1 LHYCCFQRSNA
12 AVCRH
17 SYVSYRIHAGDAARG
32 SRGAD
37 IEATAATSDS
47 DINAD
52 ADDDADDATSAD
64 ARPMRAPGGRLPALH
79 DRERAA
85 AASHYAAHRAALA
98 RFAFAAD
105 AGAAFLERCAGAL
118 AWQDP
123 ALSAVAASSL
133 LICALAATLLLA
145 ALQSL
150 RLFSGSGVVGF
161 AVLYSLVPM
170 FAPLSRAALDAVDL
184 RLAEVSPV
192 RLRSLCAGT
201 GLRPTALPDSPPPG
215 ATPATRRA
223 IAAQWREAATQREAR
238 GARGATHGGAAP
250 QKPGPVQHALRTAV
264 PRLLARAP
272 DEPRATHLRISRHA
286 VLAPPPQ
293 DDLAAVPL

>member
-1 LHYCCFQRSNA
+1 M
-12 AVCRH
+12 
-17 SYVSYRIHAGDAARG
+17 SYRIHAGDAPPG
-32 SRGAD
+32 SRGAA
-37 IEATAATSDS
+37 ITAAASSDS
-47 DINAD
+47 DIDAD
-52 ADDDADDATSAD
+52 ADADAEDDTSAD

-79 DRERAA
+79 ERERAA

-118 AWQDP
+118 TWQDP
-123 ALSAVAASSL
+123 ALT
-133 LICALAATLLLA
+133 ALAASGLLFCAFAVTLLLS

-150 RLFSGSGVVGF
+150 RLLSASGVVGF
-161 AVLYSLVPM
+161 AVLYALVPM

-184 RLAEVSPV
+184 RLSEVSPV

-201 GLRPTALPDSPPPG
+201 GLRNTALADSPPPG
-215 ATPATRRA
+215 ATPAMRRA
-223 IAAQWREAATQREAR
+223 AAAQRREAAAQREAR

-250 QKPGPVQHALRTAV
+250 QKPPPPGTVQHALRAAA

-272 DEPRATHLRISRHA
+272 DEPRATHLRVSRHA
-286 VLAPPPQ
+286 ALAPPPQ